1 MVKLEQFQHDYA
13 TFRRIFVT
21 IVLLV
26 LLIGIGSYVI
36 YQDTGNIQGAVVR
49 SMELVTHVEVP
60 RGEPHS
66 GLMFVLSFGGAIL
79 SVYIILVIINI
90 FYTGRFKKGLE
101 EARILKKIKKMTD
114 HYVILGGGSL
124 GTSVAASLKEKGKDV
139 VVLEADN
146 ERVNEL
152 NHKGIAA
159 LEGDCFDREYLETVG
174 LPKARMVMCCLND
187 DGDNLLTTLI
197 AKDMN
202 PNAKVVAEATFEK
215 FAVELRKAGA
225 DRVIVP
231 RKISGSYMAEV
242 AVGL

>member
-21 IVLLV
+21 IVLMI
-26 LLIGIGSYVI
+26 LLIGTGAYFF
-36 YQDTGNIQGAVVR
+36 YQESGNIQGAVVQ
-49 SMELVTHVEVP
+49 SMELVTHTEIP
-60 RGEPHS
+60 KGEANS
-66 GLMFVLSFGGAIL
+66 GLMFVLSFGGAVL

-101 EARILKKIKKMTD
+101 EARILKKIKKMTN
-114 HYVILGGGSL
+114 HYVVLGGGSL
-124 GTSVAASLKEKGKDV
+124 GTSVAASLAEKGKDV

-146 ERVNEL
+146 ERVTEL
-152 NHKGIAA
+152 NHKGVPA
-159 LEGDCFDREYLETVG
+159 LEGDCFDREYLETIGVSR
-174 LPKARMVMCCLND
+174 AHMVLCCLND

-197 AKDMN
+197 VKEMN
-202 PNAKVVAEATFEK
+202 PNAKIIAEATYEK
-215 FAVELRKAGA
+215 YAVELRKAGA

-242 AVGL
+242 ASTL